1 MVDNA
6 STDGSPEF
14 VEREF
19 PQARVIRGENR
30 GFSYA
35 NNRGFAESESPF
47 VLLLNPDVEIVSDT
61 SGELVELLARRPGVG
76 LAGCRQLVPDG
87 TVYPTIRRFPTPVRK
102 LCESVGSERLP
113 ARATWMGER
122 ELRAAAYEQETVCDW
137 VTGSFMVA
145 RREAVQ
151 QAGLMDERY
160 FLYCE
165 EPDLC
170 KRLKAPDWEVRYL
183 PAMTILHYF
192 GKDAHNARLVAQEA
206 YARLQ
211 YMFKHHG
218 PIARTLL
225 RFALAVAHGRLAIT
239 PGRGPKA
246 RARRTASKSALR
258 IVFGLAPPPF
268 GNCPARCEA
277 NVRRPGHA
285 RCARAGTRRCPR
297 AR

>member
-1 MVDNA
+1 MADLSVIIVSFNSKHWLGPCLTSVYAHAGTASIEVLVVDNA

-47 VLLLNPDVEIVSDT
+47 VLFLNPDVEIVSGT
-61 SGELVELLARRPGVG
+61 FGELVELLARRPGVG

-122 ELRAAAYEQETVCDW
+122 ELRAAAYKQETVCDW

-145 RREAVQ
+145 RAR
-151 QAGLMDERY
+151 GRTTS
-160 FLYCE
+160 
-165 EPDLC
+165 
-170 KRLKAPDWEVRYL
+170 R
-183 PAMTILHYF
+183 
-192 GKDAHNARLVAQEA
+192 AH
-206 YARLQ
+206 
-211 YMFKHHG
+211 G
-218 PIARTLL
+218 RTLL
-225 RFALAVAHGRLAIT
+225 PLLR
-239 PGRGPKA
+239 
-246 RARRTASKSALR
+246 RARSLQ
-258 IVFGLAPPPF
+258 AP
-268 GNCPARCEA
+268 
-277 NVRRPGHA
+277 
-285 RCARAGTRRCPR
+285 
-297 AR
+297 